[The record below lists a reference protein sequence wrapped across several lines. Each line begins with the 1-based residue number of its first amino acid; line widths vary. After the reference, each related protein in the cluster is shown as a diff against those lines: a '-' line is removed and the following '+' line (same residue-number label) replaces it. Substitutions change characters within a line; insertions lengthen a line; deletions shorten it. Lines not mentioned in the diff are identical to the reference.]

1 MSPRRS
7 GDMAKAVR
15 VMGAVLSSGK
25 HAGLLAKRECWMGLG
40 DLARTN
46 YGAVAARNGG
56 VESEYLDVLHLSC
69 RLHLTL
75 NLSLPLRNLHIPLLI
90 FLKVFLGPSNNLLY
104 RGILF
109 QKV

>member
-1 MSPRRS
+1 
-7 GDMAKAVR
+7 
-15 VMGAVLSSGK
+15 MGAVLSSGK

-75 NLSLPLRNLHIPLLI
+75 NLSLPLRNL
-90 FLKVFLGPSNNLLY
+90 LKVFLGPSNNLLY